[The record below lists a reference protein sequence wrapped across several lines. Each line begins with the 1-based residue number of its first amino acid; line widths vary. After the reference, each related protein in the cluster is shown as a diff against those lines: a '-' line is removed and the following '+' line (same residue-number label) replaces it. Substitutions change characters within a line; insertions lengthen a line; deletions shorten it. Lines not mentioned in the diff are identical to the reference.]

1 MKKKDY
7 IFCLLSNNSNSIKI
21 FNIYKNYIESVINR
35 YGKFVIVD
43 FYRYSQKNNKK
54 IINEKLLKKKF
65 KNEIH
70 FFYPK
75 NKYEFYDFIRNKQ
88 VFALD
93 SLSRDFKDFKIRY
106 LINKKNI
113 FIILLANIGNI
124 SNEKNGTLDLSLR
137 NKFYSYYKILNKY
150 IYRILILLDIFPK
163 TFLYF
168 DSRKKIVDKFNN
180 SKFRKMF
187 KKFPKLGFLINYL
200 NVHRINS
207 NSYENF
213 IKLKKREKNNKIIF
227 IDGNY
232 EHPDILKKEQ
242 LDLHKVKI
250 EYFKLLSKK
259 FTILEKIFKKKIE
272 ICLHPSSDLKVYKKN
287 LQKFRISKG
296 KTIEKVYDSYMI
308 IFHESSAVMDAL
320 IAKKKILILETNI
333 LGNYLLNKM
342 LMYKNLIKLPS
353 IDMHSTK
360 ILSKKDILNE
370 YSKTKKHRDQY
381 IKDNLIYHNNELPSI
396 TFMNV
401 INNLIKKNQRVS

>member
-65 KNEIH
+65 KNKIQ

-75 NKYEFYDFIRNKQ
+75 NKYEFYDYIQNKQ

-113 FIILLANIGNI
+113 FIILLANLGNI

-168 DSRKKIVDKFNN
+168 DSKKKIVDKFNN

-187 KKFPKLGFLINYL
+187 KKFSKLGFLINFI
-200 NVHRINS
+200 NIHRINS
-207 NSYENF
+207 DSYENF
-213 IKLKKREKNNKIIF
+213 IKLKKRKKNNKIIF

-232 EHPDILKKEQ
+232 KHSDIIKREK

-250 EYFKLLSKK
+250 EYFKHLSKK
-259 FTILEKIFKKKIE
+259 
-272 ICLHPSSDLKVYKKN
+272 LHP
-287 LQKFRISKG
+287 Q
-296 KTIEKVYDSYMI
+296 
-308 IFHESSAVMDAL
+308 
-320 IAKKKILILETNI
+320 
-333 LGNYLLNKM
+333 NYLLRMIRKS
-342 LMYKNLIKLPS
+342 L
-353 IDMHSTK
+353 
-360 ILSKKDILNE
+360 
-370 YSKTKKHRDQY
+370 
-381 IKDNLIYHNNELPSI
+381 
-396 TFMNV
+396 
-401 INNLIKKNQRVS
+401 

>member
-65 KNEIH
+65 KNKIH

-187 KKFPKLGFLINYL
+187 KKFPKLGFLINFL

-207 NSYENF
+207 DSYENF

-232 EHPDILKKEQ
+232 EHSDILKKEQ

-360 ILSKKDILNE
+360 ILSKKDFLNE